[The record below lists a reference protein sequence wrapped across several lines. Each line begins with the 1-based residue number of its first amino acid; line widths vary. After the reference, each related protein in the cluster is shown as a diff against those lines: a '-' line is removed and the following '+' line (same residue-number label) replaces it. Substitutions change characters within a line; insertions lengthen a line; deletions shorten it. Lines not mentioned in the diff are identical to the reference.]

1 MMMKRRRRICIWIK
15 SIADVTMRGGIVP
28 AVNFS
33 STRQPSWKTRHS
45 AVISF
50 FPPSKQAVA
59 VERVT
64 ATSASVY
71 ERADTM
77 EIPITLSSRSGR
89 CPSDYLALYSQPN
102 EIPHFPI
109 PCSLFL
115 SLSLTAVFA
124 NGIEILMRTERLP
137 DRLKGVMII
146 PASQSEEKKNIVK
159 E

>member
-1 MMMKRRRRICIWIK
+1 
-15 SIADVTMRGGIVP
+15 MRVGIVP

-45 AVISF
+45 SVISFFSF

-64 ATSASVY
+64 ATSVSVY

-115 SLSLTAVFA
+115 SLSLTAVVA
-124 NGIEILMRTERLP
+124 NGTEILMRTERLP

-146 PASQSEEKKNIVK
+146 PASQLEGEKNIVK